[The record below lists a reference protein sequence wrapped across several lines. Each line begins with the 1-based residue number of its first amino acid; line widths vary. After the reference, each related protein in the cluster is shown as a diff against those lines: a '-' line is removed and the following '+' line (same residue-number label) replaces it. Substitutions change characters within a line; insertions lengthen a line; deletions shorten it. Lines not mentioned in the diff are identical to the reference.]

1 MGGHFVAKEEV
12 KYDASSIQVLKGLEA
27 VRKRPGMYIGSTDSR
42 GLHHLVYEIVDNAV
56 DEALS
61 GYGDEINVTIEADN
75 AITVQDH
82 GRGMPV
88 GMHAS
93 GKPTPEVIMTVLHA
107 GGKFG
112 QSDGYKTSGGLH
124 GVGASVVNALSSH
137 LTLTIVRDHVRYQE
151 IFKDGGQPVGTLKKL
166 GKTKAENGTTVSFKP
181 DPKIFS
187 TTVYDY
193 NTLANRL
200 RESAFL
206 LKGIKIILTDKRA
219 GQEKQDVFQFDNGI
233 QEFVSYLNEGK
244 DVLGKTL
251 YFDGKQDGVEV
262 EVAAQYNDGYSESL
276 LSFVNNVRTPDG
288 GTHEAGFRSAWTKT
302 FNEYAKKVGLLKA
315 NDKNLEGSD
324 VREGLTA
331 VISVRI
337 PERLLQF
344 EGQTKDKLGTPE
356 ARKIVD
362 AIVSEQLN
370 YALMENGDFAQ
381 MLIRKALKAREAR
394 EAARKARNQARGG
407 KRKGKKERNLS
418 GKLTPAQS
426 KNAKKNELFL
436 VEGDSAG
443 GSAKQGR
450 DRKFQA
456 ILPLRGK
463 VLNTEKAKLDDVLKN
478 EELNTII
485 YTVGAGAGSEFNVE
499 DSNYDKIIIMTD
511 ADDDGAHIQILLLT
525 FFYKYMR
532 PMIEAGK
539 IYIALPPLYR
549 LQRGRGAKTNITY
562 AWTNEELT
570 KLTKKMGKGAQLQR
584 FKGLGEMNAD
594 QLWET
599 TMNPETRTLIQ
610 VRIEDAEL
618 AERRVTTLMGNKV
631 EPRREWIEENVQFT
645 LADDQESDKLVE
657 NKGQLPQTKEPTIN
671 TWNK

>member
-1 MGGHFVAKEEV
+1 MAKEEV

-61 GYGDEINVTIEADN
+61 GYGDEINVTIEVDN
-75 AITVQDH
+75 AIIVQDH

-206 LKGIKIILTDKRA
+206 LKGIKITLTDKRA
-219 GQEKQDVFQFDNGI
+219 GQEKQDVFQFADGI

-645 LADDQESDKLVE
+645 LADDQESDQLVE
-657 NKGQLPQTKEPTIN
+657 NKGQLPQTKEPTIS